1 MEINGGRSSW
11 PCDSHGCAS
20 PRYILNYNRRRAF
33 PQVLIPRIVHSTP
46 LVAGGPWQTFRQ
58 TTAPTPL
65 WPTRRPF
72 FQSNQCSLGT
82 LGLRLATPCRTCTW
96 SRSRGSSQA
105 RLKPLA
111 FRTSYLHACE
121 LVAFRVCSHLCIRR
135 ILPCSTSMYPPS
147 GPLAPAPLSARAP
160 PLSARAEETPFLPAP
175 FPLSPFPPFPPS
187 PLPPSCPPLVGQGR
201 AHEDAS
207 KHNTSAYE
215 YAPVQPLPPSCWP
228 CPRRRQTT
236 QTKHVALCVRTCA
249 RTSQPLGHT

>member
-33 PQVLIPRIVHSTP
+33 PQVLIPRIVHSTT

-72 FQSNQCSLGT
+72 FRSNQSSLGT

-121 LVAFRVCSHLCIRR
+121 LVAFRVCSHTRVCTRGRLQQQRPPGRR
-135 ILPCSTSMYPPS
+135 GLHPCEH
-147 GPLAPAPLSARAP
+147 LVCCAVD
-160 PLSARAEETPFLPAP
+160 EVLPADWVDLRSWSCLRP
-175 FPLSPFPPFPPS
+175 FE
-187 PLPPSCPPLVGQGR
+187 Q
-201 AHEDAS
+201 
-207 KHNTSAYE
+207 
-215 YAPVQPLPPSCWP
+215 
-228 CPRRRQTT
+228 RRFLA
-236 QTKHVALCVRTCA
+236 AL
-249 RTSQPLGHT
+249 